1 MTDHLDDELHAGDEP
16 VPEVMFLPL
25 AVPQEQGFGSLDFG
39 VLARRI
45 PDFVHQVLNQG
56 RHGPTGVLEVQ
67 SPPDE
72 GPVTWVVMDAPPEL
86 DDA

>member
-45 PDFVHQVLNQG
+45 QIARAHV
-56 RHGPTGVLEVQ
+56 
-67 SPPDE
+67 
-72 GPVTWVVMDAPPEL
+72 
-86 DDA
+86 